1 MLRIFLI
8 LALGWLVNGD
18 AGAQGF
24 QKLLESARGGAA
36 GQQAEPSAEEQR
48 NWSSEKLAE
57 FQAKEKALDADVLR
71 TELRQANLPE
81 ARADEVLG
89 AIREIIRD
97 YQAAIDT
104 LTMVIDK
111 EAQQGR
117 PDSLERITPPKDNS
131 EADALRERLSG
142 LRSQVQTAATQV
154 KLDEEALTRQQSAL
168 KTANQE
174 FRRAQEE
181 FDTAKVDAERQ
192 RAALQ
197 LQLAETL
204 QESLSAKTFL
214 ASWRLYSDELDL
226 RAGQANVR
234 ALEEAL
240 SASGLDSIFNEK
252 RAQAAIRQIDGD
264 KIAVRKQ
271 VESAQDSR
279 RQLDETISR
288 LEQDRE
294 QATDDEERKHLDAQ
308 LEIAREARQFANRI
322 AAAGQAW
329 TEGLDEALRLWKRT
343 LAVAE
348 NPGPSTYIEARK
360 AAEYLLSQS
369 DPWRE
374 QIRRYLQ
381 TAQARLDELKSQPK
395 AKDSQTNKLEAM
407 RLDLVQQR
415 VNQVR
420 EISSFFETM
429 LSHAETMR
437 TESSQL
443 LKLSSVSERVSQGFA
458 EIGGRVENIWDHEL
472 FTTEEKI
479 LGENGAFVTRTRGI
493 TVGKIVLGVIG
504 LGAGYFIARTLA
516 RVIRARFGRRF
527 SVEIARAAF
536 LEKVIFYF
544 LLVLMVLATLNWLRI
559 PLTAFAFLGGAI
571 AIGVGFGAQTLMN
584 NFISGLILLAEH
596 RIKVGDLI
604 DVDGHLGRVVNLGT
618 RCSRVRKF
626 DGVDVLVP
634 NSYLLEKNVV
644 NWTLSDSHHRYDFI
658 VGVAYGTPTE
668 LVMSTLTRALEAQPE
683 ILKEP
688 AAAVAFEAFGDNALT
703 FHVYFWLDIGRS
715 DALKVGTEIRLRID
729 RLCREAGI
737 EMAYPQRDIHLHA
750 ANPIAVRIENSE
762 TTAS

>member
-1 MLRIFLI
+1 M
-8 LALGWLVNGD
+8 
-18 AGAQGF
+18 
-24 QKLLESARGGAA
+24 
-36 GQQAEPSAEEQR
+36 
-48 NWSSEKLAE
+48 
-57 FQAKEKALDADVLR
+57 
-71 TELRQANLPE
+71 
-81 ARADEVLG
+81 
-89 AIREIIRD
+89 
-97 YQAAIDT
+97 
-104 LTMVIDK
+104 
-111 EAQQGR
+111 
-117 PDSLERITPPKDNS
+117 
-131 EADALRERLSG
+131 
-142 LRSQVQTAATQV
+142 QTAATQV
-154 KLDEEALTRQQSAL
+154 KLDEESLTRQQSAL
-168 KTANQE
+168 KTANQD

-181 FDTAKVDAERQ
+181 FDSSKADDERQ
-192 RAALQ
+192 RAGLQ

-204 QESLSAKTFL
+204 QDALSVKTFL
-214 ASWRLYSDELDL
+214 ASWRLYADELDL

-240 SASGLDSIFNEK
+240 AASGLDSIFNEK
-252 RAQAAIRQIDGD
+252 RAEAAIRKIEGD
-264 KIAVRKQ
+264 KLAMRKQ
-271 VESAQDSR
+271 VEAAQNSR
-279 RQLDETISR
+279 GELDEAISR
-288 LEQDRE
+288 LEGDRKR
-294 QATDDEERKHLDAQ
+294 AAGDEETKVIDSQ
-308 LEIAREARQFANRI
+308 LEIAGEAREFANRI

-329 TEGLDEALRLWKRT
+329 IEGLDEALRVWKTT

-348 NPGPSTYIEARK
+348 NPGPAAYTEARK
-360 AAEYLLSQS
+360 SAEHLLSQS

-381 TAQARLDELKSQPK
+381 TAQARLDELKSQSK
-395 AKDSQTNKLEAM
+395 AKDPQTGKLEAA
-407 RLDLVQQR
+407 RLAPVEQR

-420 EISSFFETM
+420 EISSFFEMM

-437 TESSQL
+437 SESSQL
-443 LKLSSVSERVSQGFA
+443 LKLSSVSERVFQGFA
-458 EIGGRVENIWDHEL
+458 EIGSSVENIWDHEL
-472 FTTEEKI
+472 LTTEERI
-479 LGENGAFVTRTRGI
+479 VGENGAFVTRTRGI

-504 LGAGYFIARTLA
+504 LGAGYFIAKTVA
-516 RVIRARFGRRF
+516 RLVRARLGRRF

-544 LLVLMVLATLNWLRI
+544 LLVLVVLATLNWLRI

-584 NFISGLILLAEH
+584 NFISGLILLAEQ

-604 DVDGHLGRVVNLGT
+604 DVDGHLGRVINLGT

-668 LVMSTLTRALEAQPE
+668 LVMSTLTSAVEAQPDV
-683 ILKEP
+683 LKEP

-703 FHVYFWLDIGRS
+703 FHIFFWLDIGRA

-750 ANPIAVRIENSE
+750 AEPIAVRIENSE
-762 TTAS
+762 ATPR

>member
-1 MLRIFLI
+1 M
-8 LALGWLVNGD
+8 
-18 AGAQGF
+18 
-24 QKLLESARGGAA
+24 
-36 GQQAEPSAEEQR
+36 
-48 NWSSEKLAE
+48 
-57 FQAKEKALDADVLR
+57 
-71 TELRQANLPE
+71 
-81 ARADEVLG
+81 
-89 AIREIIRD
+89 
-97 YQAAIDT
+97 
-104 LTMVIDK
+104 
-111 EAQQGR
+111 
-117 PDSLERITPPKDNS
+117 
-131 EADALRERLSG
+131 
-142 LRSQVQTAATQV
+142 QTAATQV
-154 KLDEEALTRQQSAL
+154 KLDEESLTRQQSAL
-168 KTANQE
+168 KTANQD

-181 FDTAKVDAERQ
+181 FDSSKADDERQ
-192 RAALQ
+192 RAGLQ

-204 QESLSAKTFL
+204 QEALSVKTFL
-214 ASWRLYSDELDL
+214 ASWRLYADELDL

-240 SASGLDSIFNEK
+240 AASGLDSIFNEK
-252 RAQAAIRQIDGD
+252 RAEAAIRKIEGD
-264 KIAVRKQ
+264 KLAMRKQ
-271 VESAQDSR
+271 VEAAQNSR
-279 RQLDETISR
+279 GELDEAISR
-288 LEQDRE
+288 LEGDRKR
-294 QATDDEERKHLDAQ
+294 AAGDEETKVIDSQ
-308 LEIAREARQFANRI
+308 LEIAGEAREFANRI

-329 TEGLDEALRLWKRT
+329 IEGLDEALRVWKTT

-348 NPGPSTYIEARK
+348 NPGPAAYTEARK
-360 AAEYLLSQS
+360 SAEHLLSQS

-381 TAQARLDELKSQPK
+381 TAQARLDELKSQSK
-395 AKDSQTNKLEAM
+395 AKDPQTGKLEAA
-407 RLDLVQQR
+407 RLAPVEQR

-420 EISSFFETM
+420 EISSFFEMM

-437 TESSQL
+437 SESSQL
-443 LKLSSVSERVSQGFA
+443 LKLSSVSERVFQGFA
-458 EIGGRVENIWDHEL
+458 EIGSSVENIWDHEL
-472 FTTEEKI
+472 LTTEERI
-479 LGENGAFVTRTRGI
+479 VGENGAFVTRTRGI

-504 LGAGYFIARTLA
+504 LGAGYFIAKTVA
-516 RVIRARFGRRF
+516 RLVRARLGRRF

-544 LLVLMVLATLNWLRI
+544 LLVLVVLATLNWLRI

-584 NFISGLILLAEH
+584 NFISGLILLAEQ

-604 DVDGHLGRVVNLGT
+604 DVDGHLGRVINLGT

-668 LVMSTLTRALEAQPE
+668 LVMSTLTSAVEAQPDV
-683 ILKEP
+683 LKEP

-703 FHVYFWLDIGRS
+703 FHIFFWLDIGRA

-750 ANPIAVRIENSE
+750 AEPIAVRIENSE
-762 TTAS
+762 ATPR